1 MANKKKKLKKVI
13 KKQICFADDVIMQGY
28 EENIKAD
35 KLNHST
41 YIARTTFQL
50 AGYYLTKQNKKAALF
65 LENSQTGLVSSSL

>member
-1 MANKKKKLKKVI
+1 MANKIFFKKGN

-50 AGYYLTKQNKKAALF
+50 AGYYFKKNKKQKKQL
-65 LENSQTGLVSSSL
+65 SSSKTAKQD